1 MLTLTLLIVLAAGPA
16 ATQTGTLRVCD
27 DVIDP
32 ITLDPLQEF
41 SEKNHTIIQQIFDG
55 LVRFD
60 PEGRIEPALAV
71 SWRRLDPTTVEFKLR
86 QGVRFHNGE
95 PMDAEAVRFSLE
107 RFSDPKGGFPGA
119 GFLGSIDKIEVVDA
133 GTVLVRTKFPDGIL
147 LHRLAG
153 LVTVLPPRY
162 FARKGAVEFGQHPV
176 GTGAFKF
183 VEWDKNDRRIVLT
196 ANEDYWLEGFP
207 KLKKLVFRFIPAE
220 RQVETLLKGELDLV
234 TELPGT
240 ATLAIVKSAVARVI
254 KKDSFYT
261 AASSLNAHSGPLAD
275 VRVRR
280 ALNYAVDKDLLI
292 RYDLLGNG
300 KTIATLSMEG
310 ETGHDP
316 ALKPYPY
323 DLAMAKRLLR
333 EAGYAKGFR
342 LNALVKVQV
351 MRTMNIIASQLAQV
365 GVEVDISSTT
375 DAVAFSDMAKKDWD
389 WVFAGCPD
397 PMSHSFF
404 VQSIFLS
411 SLSPFSVTKDP
422 GYDERLGKMVSAL
435 DPEEQQRRG
444 RELDAYIHDQALSL
458 FTYQRVKTYA
468 ARNDVDFVPW
478 VTGMPYFYS
487 ARRLEAPDAR

>member
-1 MLTLTLLIVLAAGPA
+1 M
-16 ATQTGTLRVCD
+16 
-27 DVIDP
+27 
-32 ITLDPLQEF
+32 
-41 SEKNHTIIQQIFDG
+41 
-55 LVRFD
+55 
-60 PEGRIEPALAV
+60 
-71 SWRRLDPTTVEFKLR
+71 
-86 QGVRFHNGE
+86 
-95 PMDAEAVRFSLE
+95 
-107 RFSDPKGGFPGA
+107 
-119 GFLGSIDKIEVVDA
+119 
-133 GTVLVRTKFPDGIL
+133 
-147 LHRLAG
+147 
-153 LVTVLPPRY
+153 
-162 FARKGAVEFGQHPV
+162 
-176 GTGAFKF
+176 
-183 VEWDKNDRRIVLT
+183 
-196 ANEDYWLEGFP
+196 
-207 KLKKLVFRFIPAE
+207 
-220 RQVETLLKGELDLV
+220 